1 MLQGRELA
9 GAQNQIKALESLL
22 LEQMTNTNQHTDT
35 KGPKASAK
43 QQQKS
48 DAMFDQMR
56 QTAEKHAI
64 EGAGTAEEYAELAD
78 QSKLRGRNRRYSVS
92 MQKADAMFVQMRQT
106 AEKHAI
112 EGAGTAE
119 EYAELADQ
127 SKLQTVAQD
136 QLTVWLGEEQ
146 SIIQDAQRRKQPVS
160 AETDRTFNLLRPMQ
174 LFASISDHA
183 LRGLATVR
191 GCFSLGQ

>member
-9 GAQNQIKALESLL
+9 GAQNRIKVLESLL
-22 LEQMTNTNQHTDT
+22 VEQTKNTNHTDT
-35 KGPKASAK
+35 KGSRPLPLRIKGPKASAK
-43 QQQKS
+43 QQQKA
-48 DAMFDQMR
+48 DAMLR
-56 QTAEKHAI
+56 RCKTAAENHAV
-64 EGAGTAEEYAELAD
+64 EGVGTAEDYADLAD
-78 QSKLRGRNRRYSVS
+78 Q
-92 MQKADAMFVQMRQT
+92 T
-106 AEKHAI
+106 
-112 EGAGTAE
+112 
-119 EYAELADQ
+119 
-127 SKLQTVAQD
+127 KLQTVAQD

-183 LRGLATVR
+183 LRGLANVR

>member
-1 MLQGRELA
+1 MLQGRELD

-22 LEQMTNTNQHTDT
+22 LEQMTNTIHTDT

-78 QSKLRGRNRRYSVS
+78 QSKL
-92 MQKADAMFVQMRQT
+92 
-106 AEKHAI
+106 
-112 EGAGTAE
+112 
-119 EYAELADQ
+119 
-127 SKLQTVAQD
+127 QTVAQD

-146 SIIQDAQRRKQPVS
+146 SIIQDALRRKQPVS
-160 AETDRTFNLLRPMQ
+160 AETDRAFNLLRPMQ
-174 LFASISDHA
+174 LFANVSDHA

-191 GCFSLGQ
+191 GCFFLGQWPHLTVPSGCH

>member
-9 GAQNQIKALESLL
+9 GAQNRIKVLESLL
-22 LEQMTNTNQHTDT
+22 VEQTKNTNHTDTKGSRSLPLRT

-43 QQQKS
+43 QQQKA

-56 QTAEKHAI
+56 QKAENHA
-64 EGAGTAEEYAELAD
+64 
-78 QSKLRGRNRRYSVS
+78 V
-92 MQKADAMFVQMRQT
+92 
-106 AEKHAI
+106 

-146 SIIQDAQRRKQPVS
+146 SIIQDALRRKQPVS

-174 LFASISDHA
+174 LFANVSDHA

>member
-35 KGPKASAK
+35 KGPKASAT

-56 QTAEKHAI
+56 QKAENHA
-64 EGAGTAEEYAELAD
+64 
-78 QSKLRGRNRRYSVS
+78 V
-92 MQKADAMFVQMRQT
+92 
-106 AEKHAI
+106 

-146 SIIQDAQRRKQPVS
+146 SIIQDALRRKQPVS

>member
-1 MLQGRELA
+1 MMQGRELA
-9 GAQNQIKALESLL
+9 GAQNQIKVLKSLL
-22 LEQMTNTNQHTDT
+22 VEQMKNTNHTDT
-35 KGPKASAK
+35 KGPQASAK
-43 QQQKS
+43 RQQKA

-56 QTAEKHAI
+56 QQAEKHAI
-64 EGAGTAEEYAELAD
+64 EGAGTAA
-78 QSKLRGRNRRYSVS
+78 
-92 MQKADAMFVQMRQT
+92 
-106 AEKHAI
+106 
-112 EGAGTAE
+112 

-146 SIIQDAQRRKQPVS
+146 SVIQDALRRKQPVS

-174 LFASISDHA
+174 LFASVSDHA

-191 GCFSLGQ
+191 GCFSLLASDPT